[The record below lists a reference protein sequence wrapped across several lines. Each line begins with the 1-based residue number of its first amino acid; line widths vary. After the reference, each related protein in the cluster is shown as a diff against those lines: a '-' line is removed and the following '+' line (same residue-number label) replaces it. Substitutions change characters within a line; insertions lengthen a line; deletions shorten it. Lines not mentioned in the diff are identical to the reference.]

1 MDAIEVLNTIRDN
14 ASQAY
19 QDRVPEAT
27 RTNIEEV
34 GEAITDLNNAVVY
47 NEFINTLANMIYA
60 PMLIKKSWENPLG
73 KFKKGKKTFGD
84 TVEEVYNNFIKA
96 QTFDQTGAGLLTRK
110 LPDTKVVFHRMN
122 RQDSYVLTDSPEA
135 LAKAF
140 KSYEGV
146 AEYLENLFTTIRN
159 SAELD
164 EYILM
169 RELFA
174 EAYNNNAMKVVAVPD
189 PQASE
194 ANAKAFIKAVKT
206 VSGDM
211 VFANSN
217 NNAYL
222 TAQSDDDKPIV
233 TFSRKDE
240 QILIVDNPT
249 DVTCNIDV
257 LASAFNKSIVEF
269 NDTQKEVI
277 DAFPIDGMIGALVD
291 RNFFQVYDDLFT
303 FREFEN
309 GLGLYRNHILHV
321 WQTLGYSILCN
332 AVAFVVASDQN
343 TDGDISD
350 TYTVTYN
357 LDSDVKS
364 TNKRTSVPEGSSYTT
379 TLSGLTA
386 SDAVQVVMGTTDV
399 TSTAYN
405 ATKKQIKIATV
416 SGNIAINAGEEF
428 DITASLGTLTS
439 SNDATKAVY
448 GSKYE
453 ATITGTVATMAI
465 TMGGT
470 DITSTAWTA
479 GTNKIAI
486 AKVTGDIT
494 ITATAG
500 V

>member
-27 RTNIEEV
+27 RANIEEV

-47 NEFINTLANMIYA
+47 NEFISTLANMLYA
-60 PMLIKKSWENPLG
+60 PMLIKKSWTNPLG

-84 TVEEVYNNFIKA
+84 SVEEVYNNFIKA
-96 QTFDQTGAGLLTRK
+96 QTFDQTGSGLLTRK

-146 AEYLENLFTTIRN
+146 AEYLENLFTTILN

-169 RELFA
+169 RQLFE
-174 EAYNNNAMKVVAVPD
+174 EAYNNNAMVVVSVAD

-222 TAQSDDDKPIV
+222 TAQSTDNKPIV
-233 TFSRKDE
+233 TFSKKDE
-240 QILIVDNPT
+240 QVLIVDNPT

-257 LASAFNKSIVEF
+257 LASAFNKSVVEF

-277 DAFPIDGMIGALVD
+277 DAFPVEGMIGALVD

-332 AVAFVVASDQN
+332 AVAFVVGADQN
-343 TDGDISD
+343 SDGDIAD
-350 TYTVTYN
+350 EYTVTYS
-357 LDSDVKS
+357 LKTGVTS
-364 TNKRTSVPEGSSYTT
+364 TNKRTSIVEGMTYKT
-379 TLSGLTA
+379 TLHGLKGTDTVTVTVGGVTDA
-386 SDAVQVVMGTTDV
+386 S
-399 TSTAYN
+399 AYDSD
-405 ATKKQIKIATV
+405 TGVIKIEKV
-416 SGNIAINAGEEF
+416 SGNI
-428 DITASLGTLTS
+428 
-439 SNDATKAVY
+439 
-448 GSKYE
+448 
-453 ATITGTVATMAI
+453 TITVA
-465 TMGGT
+465 
-470 DITSTAWTA
+470 
-479 GTNKIAI
+479 
-486 AKVTGDIT
+486 
-494 ITATAG
+494 
-500 V
+500 

>member
-19 QDRVPEAT
+19 QDRVPTAT
-27 RTNIEEV
+27 RNNIEEV

-47 NEFINTLANMIYA
+47 NEFVDTLANMIYA
-60 PMLIKKSWENPLG
+60 PMLIKKSWFNPLG

-84 TVEEVYNNFIKA
+84 TVEEIYNNFIKA
-96 QTFDQTGAGLLTRK
+96 QTYDQTGAGLLTRK

-140 KSYEGV
+140 KSYEGL

-169 RELFA
+169 RQLFE
-174 EAYNNNAMKVVAVPD
+174 EAYNNNAMVVVSVAD

-211 VFANSN
+211 AFANSN

-222 TAQSDDDKPIV
+222 TAQSDDNKPIV

-240 QILIVDNPT
+240 QVLIVDNPT

-257 LASAFNKSIVEF
+257 LASAFNKTVVEF

-277 DAFPIDGMIGALVD
+277 DAFPVDGMIACLVD

-321 WQTLGYSILCN
+321 WQTIGYSILCN
-332 AVAFVVASDQN
+332 AVAFVVGSDQN
-343 TDGDISD
+343 SDGDIADEYSV
-350 TYTVTYN
+350 TYTLKTGIT
-357 LDSDVKS
+357 S
-364 TNKRTSVPEGSSYTT
+364 TNKRTKIVEGMSYKT
-379 TLSGLTA
+379 TLKGNSLA
-386 SDAVQVVMGTTDV
+386 TD
-399 TSTAYN
+399 
-405 ATKKQIKIATV
+405 
-416 SGNIAINAGEEF
+416 
-428 DITASLGTLTS
+428 
-439 SNDATKAVY
+439 
-448 GSKYE
+448 
-453 ATITGTVATMAI
+453 TVAV
-465 TMGGT
+465 TMGGVT
-470 DITSTAWTA
+470 ITSSAYTAST
-479 GTNKIAI
+479 GVVKID
-486 AKVTGDIT
+486 KVTGDIT
-494 ITATAG
+494 IT
-500 V
+500 VS

>member
-27 RTNIEEV
+27 RNNIEEV

-96 QTFDQTGAGLLTRK
+96 QTFDQTGSGLLTRK

-122 RQDSYVLTDSPEA
+122 RQDTYVLTDSPEA

-174 EAYNNNAMKVVAVPD
+174 EAYNNNAMKVVAVAD

-222 TAQSDDDKPIV
+222 TAQSDDDKPII

-240 QILIVDNPT
+240 QVLIVDNPT

-332 AVAFVVASDQN
+332 AVAFVVASDEN
-343 TDGDISD
+343 SDGDIAD
-350 TYTVTYN
+350 EYTVTYT
-357 LDSDVKS
+357 LKTGITS
-364 TNKRTSVPEGSSYTT
+364 TNKRTAVNEGMSYKT
-379 TLSGLTA
+379 TLKGDTLATDTVTVTMGGTNITATAYTA
-386 SDAVQVVMGTTDV
+386 STGVVKIDKV
-399 TSTAYN
+399 T
-405 ATKKQIKIATV
+405 
-416 SGNIAINAGEEF
+416 GNIAI
-428 DITASLGTLTS
+428 
-439 SNDATKAVY
+439 
-448 GSKYE
+448 
-453 ATITGTVATMAI
+453 TVA
-465 TMGGT
+465 
-470 DITSTAWTA
+470 
-479 GTNKIAI
+479 
-486 AKVTGDIT
+486 
-494 ITATAG
+494 
-500 V
+500 

>member
-19 QDRVPEAT
+19 QDRVPVAT
-27 RTNIEEV
+27 RNNIEEV

-47 NEFINTLANMIYA
+47 NEFVDTLANMIYA
-60 PMLIKKSWENPLG
+60 PMLIKKSWYNPLG

-84 TVEEVYNNFIKA
+84 TVEEIYNNFIKA
-96 QTFDQTGAGLLTRK
+96 QTFDQTGSGLLTRK

-122 RQDSYVLTDSPEA
+122 RQDSYVLTDSPES

-140 KSYEGV
+140 KSYEGL

-169 RELFA
+169 RQLFE
-174 EAYNNNAMKVVAVPD
+174 EAYNNNAMVVVSVAD

-211 VFANSN
+211 TFANSN

-222 TAQSDDDKPIV
+222 TAQSDDNKPIV

-257 LASAFNKSIVEF
+257 LASAFNKSVVEF

-277 DAFPIDGMIGALVD
+277 DAFPVDGMIACLVD

-321 WQTLGYSILCN
+321 WQTIGYSILCN
-332 AVAFVVASDQN
+332 AVAFVVGSDQN
-343 TDGDISD
+343 SDGDIAD
-350 TYTVTYN
+350 EYTVTYT
-357 LDSDVKS
+357 LKTGITS
-364 TNKRTSVPEGSSYTT
+364 TNKRTKIVEGMSYKT
-379 TLSGLTA
+379 TLKGNSLA
-386 SDAVQVVMGTTDV
+386 TD
-399 TSTAYN
+399 
-405 ATKKQIKIATV
+405 
-416 SGNIAINAGEEF
+416 
-428 DITASLGTLTS
+428 
-439 SNDATKAVY
+439 
-448 GSKYE
+448 
-453 ATITGTVATMAI
+453 TVAV
-465 TMGGT
+465 TMGGNT
-470 DITSTAWTA
+470 ITTTAYTAST
-479 GTNKIAI
+479 GVVKID
-486 AKVTGDIT
+486 KVTGNIT
-494 ITATAG
+494 IT
-500 V
+500 VS

>member
-14 ASQAY
+14 ASQQY

-27 RTNIEEV
+27 RNNLEEV

-47 NEFINTLANMIYA
+47 NEFVSTLANMIYA
-60 PMLIKKSWENPLG
+60 PMLIKKSWQNPLG

-122 RQDSYVLTDSPEA
+122 RQDSYVLTDSPES

-140 KSYEGV
+140 KSYEGL
-146 AEYLENLFTTIRN
+146 AEYLENLFTTMRN

-169 RELFA
+169 RQLFE
-174 EAYNNNAMKVVAVPD
+174 EAYNNNAMVVVSVPD

-194 ANAKAFIKAVKT
+194 ANAKAFIKTVKT
-206 VSGDM
+206 ISGDM

-222 TAQSDDDKPIV
+222 TAQSSDNKPIV
-233 TFSRKDE
+233 TFSKKDE

-257 LASAFNKSIVEF
+257 LASAFNKTVVEF
-269 NDTQKEVI
+269 NDTQKEII
-277 DAFPIDGMIGALVD
+277 DSFPVEGMIGALVD

-332 AVAFVVASDQN
+332 AVAFVVGADQN
-343 TDGDISD
+343 SDGDIAD
-350 TYTVTYN
+350 EYTVTYT
-357 LDSDVKS
+357 LKTGVTS
-364 TNKRTSVPEGSSYTT
+364 TNKRTKIVEGMSYKT
-379 TLSGLTA
+379 TLKG
-386 SDAVQVVMGTTDV
+386 VKGTD
-399 TSTAYN
+399 
-405 ATKKQIKIATV
+405 
-416 SGNIAINAGEEF
+416 
-428 DITASLGTLTS
+428 
-439 SNDATKAVY
+439 
-448 GSKYE
+448 
-453 ATITGTVATMAI
+453 TVAV
-465 TMGGT
+465 TMGGS
-470 DITSTAWTA
+470 DITSTAYA
-479 GTNKIAI
+479 DGIVKID
-486 AKVTGDIT
+486 KVTGDIT
-494 ITATAG
+494 IA
-500 V
+500 VS

>member
-47 NEFINTLANMIYA
+47 NEFISTLANMIFA

-96 QTFDQTGAGLLTRK
+96 QTYDQTGAGLLTRH

-146 AEYLENLFTTIRN
+146 AEYLQNLLQTIRN

-164 EYILM
+164 EYVLM
-169 RELFA
+169 RQLLA
-174 EAYNNNAMKVVAVPD
+174 EAYENNAMVAVAVAD
-189 PQASE
+189 PSLSE
-194 ANAKAFIKAVKT
+194 QNAKDFIKTVKT

-211 VFANSN
+211 AFANSN

-222 TAQSDDDKPIV
+222 TAQSDDNKPIV

-240 QILIVDNPT
+240 QVLIVDNPT

-257 LASAFNKSIVEF
+257 LASAFNKSVVEF

-277 DAFPIDGMIGALVD
+277 DAFPIEGMIAALVD
-291 RNFFQVYDDLFT
+291 KNFFQVYDDLFT

-309 GLGLYRNHILHV
+309 GLGLYRNHMLHV

-332 AVAFVVASDQN
+332 AVAFIVAKDENSDH
-343 TDGDISD
+343 DIGDE
-350 TYTVTYN
+350 YTVTYT
-357 LDSDVKS
+357 LKTGISS
-364 TNKRTSVPEGSSYTT
+364 TNKRAKVFEGQSYKT
-379 TLSGLTA
+379 TLKGESLA
-386 SDAVQVVMGTTDV
+386 TDTV
-399 TSTAYN
+399 T
-405 ATKKQIKIATV
+405 V
-416 SGNIAINAGEEF
+416 
-428 DITASLGTLTS
+428 
-439 SNDATKAVY
+439 
-448 GSKYE
+448 
-453 ATITGTVATMAI
+453 

-470 DITSTAWTA
+470 
-479 GTNKIAI
+479 N
-486 AKVTGDIT
+486 
-494 ITATAG
+494 ITATAYTAATG
-500 V
+500 VVKIGEVTGNIVITVA

>member
-14 ASQAY
+14 ASQQY

-27 RTNIEEV
+27 RNNLEEV

-47 NEFINTLANMIYA
+47 NEFVSTLANMIYA
-60 PMLIKKSWENPLG
+60 PMLIKKSWQNPLG

-122 RQDSYVLTDSPEA
+122 RQDSYVLTDSPES

-140 KSYEGV
+140 KSYEGL
-146 AEYLENLFTTIRN
+146 AEYLENLFTTMRN

-169 RELFA
+169 RQLFE
-174 EAYNNNAMKVVAVPD
+174 EAYNNNAMVVVSVPD

-194 ANAKAFIKAVKT
+194 ANAKAFIKTVKT
-206 VSGDM
+206 ISGDM

-222 TAQSDDDKPIV
+222 TAQSDDNKPIV
-233 TFSRKDE
+233 TFSKKDE

-257 LASAFNKSIVEF
+257 LASAFNKTVVEF
-269 NDTQKEVI
+269 NDTQKEII
-277 DAFPIDGMIGALVD
+277 DSFPVEGMIGALVD

-332 AVAFVVASDQN
+332 AVAFVVGADQN
-343 TDGDISD
+343 SDGDIAD
-350 TYTVTYN
+350 EYTVTYT
-357 LDSDVKS
+357 LKTGVTS
-364 TNKRTSVPEGSSYTT
+364 TNKRTKIVEGMSYKT
-379 TLSGLTA
+379 TLKG
-386 SDAVQVVMGTTDV
+386 VKGTD
-399 TSTAYN
+399 
-405 ATKKQIKIATV
+405 
-416 SGNIAINAGEEF
+416 
-428 DITASLGTLTS
+428 
-439 SNDATKAVY
+439 
-448 GSKYE
+448 
-453 ATITGTVATMAI
+453 TVAV
-465 TMGGT
+465 TMGGS
-470 DITSTAWTA
+470 DITSTAYA
-479 GTNKIAI
+479 DGIVKID
-486 AKVTGDIT
+486 KVTGDIT
-494 ITATAG
+494 IA
-500 V
+500 VS

>member
-27 RTNIEEV
+27 RSNIEEV

-96 QTFDQTGAGLLTRK
+96 QTFDQTGSGLLTRK

-122 RQDSYVLTDSPEA
+122 RQDSYVLTDSPES

-140 KSYEGV
+140 KSYEGL
-146 AEYLENLFTTIRN
+146 AEYLENLFTTMRN

-169 RELFA
+169 RQLFE
-174 EAYNNNAMKVVAVPD
+174 EAYNNNAMVVVSVAD

-194 ANAKAFIKAVKT
+194 ANAKAFIKAIKT

-222 TAQSDDDKPIV
+222 TAQGDDNKAIV
-233 TFSRKDE
+233 TFSKKDE
-240 QILIVDNPT
+240 QVLIVDNPT

-257 LASAFNKSIVEF
+257 LASAFNKSVVEF

-277 DAFPIDGMIGALVD
+277 DAFPVDGMIAALVD

-332 AVAFVVASDQN
+332 AVAFVVGSDQN
-343 TDGDISD
+343 SDGDIADEYSV
-350 TYTVTYN
+350 TYTLKTGIT
-357 LDSDVKS
+357 S
-364 TNKRTSVPEGSSYTT
+364 TNKRTKIVEGMSYKT
-379 TLSGLTA
+379 TLKGDSLA
-386 SDAVQVVMGTTDV
+386 TDTV
-399 TSTAYN
+399 T
-405 ATKKQIKIATV
+405 V
-416 SGNIAINAGEEF
+416 
-428 DITASLGTLTS
+428 
-439 SNDATKAVY
+439 
-448 GSKYE
+448 
-453 ATITGTVATMAI
+453 
-465 TMGGT
+465 TMGG
-470 DITSTAWTA
+470 S
-479 GTNKIAI
+479 N
-486 AKVTGDIT
+486 
-494 ITATAG
+494 ITATAYTAATG
-500 V
+500 IVKIDKVTGNIVITVA

>member
-27 RTNIEEV
+27 RNNIEEV

-47 NEFINTLANMIYA
+47 NEFINTLANMIFA
-60 PMLIKKSWENPLG
+60 PMLIKKSWQNPLG

-96 QTFDQTGAGLLTRK
+96 QTYDQTGAGLLTRN

-140 KSYEGV
+140 KSYEGL

-169 RELFA
+169 RNLFE
-174 EAYNNNAMKVVAVPD
+174 EAYNNNAIKVVAVAD

-194 ANAKAFIKAVKT
+194 ANAKAFIKTVKT

-222 TAQSDDDKPIV
+222 TAQSTDNKPIV

-249 DVTCNIDV
+249 NVTCNIDV
-257 LASAFNKSIVEF
+257 LASAFNKSVVEF

-277 DAFPIDGMIGALVD
+277 DAFPVEGMIGALVD

-309 GLGLYRNHILHV
+309 SLGLYRNHILHD

-343 TDGDISD
+343 SDSDIAD
-350 TYTVTYN
+350 EYTVTYT
-357 LDSDVKS
+357 LKTGVTS
-364 TNKRTSVPEGSSYTT
+364 TNKRTAVNEGMSYKT
-379 TLSGLTA
+379 TLKG
-386 SDAVQVVMGTTDV
+386 VKGTDTV
-399 TSTAYN
+399 T
-405 ATKKQIKIATV
+405 V
-416 SGNIAINAGEEF
+416 
-428 DITASLGTLTS
+428 
-439 SNDATKAVY
+439 
-448 GSKYE
+448 
-453 ATITGTVATMAI
+453 
-465 TMGGT
+465 TMGGV
-470 DITSTAWTA
+470 
-479 GTNKIAI
+479 N
-486 AKVTGDIT
+486 V
-494 ITATAG
+494 TATAYEDG
-500 V
+500 VVKIDTVTGNLAITVA

>member
-1 MDAIEVLNTIRDN
+1 MDAIEILNTIRDN

-27 RTNIEEV
+27 RGNLEEV

-47 NEFINTLANMIYA
+47 NEFVNTLANMIYA
-60 PMLIKKSWENPLG
+60 PMLIKKSWYNPLG

-96 QTFDQTGAGLLTRK
+96 QTYDQTGAGLLTRK

-140 KSYEGV
+140 KSYEGL

-169 RELFA
+169 RQLFE
-174 EAYNNNAMKVVAVPD
+174 EAYNNNAMVVVSVAD

-211 VFANSN
+211 AFANSN

-222 TAQSDDDKPIV
+222 TAQSTDTKPIV

-257 LASAFNKSIVEF
+257 LASAFNKSVVEF

-277 DAFPIDGMIGALVD
+277 DAFPVDGMIAALVD
-291 RNFFQVYDDLFT
+291 KNFFQVYDDLFT

-321 WQTLGYSILCN
+321 WQTIGYSILCN
-332 AVAFVVASDQN
+332 AVAFVVGSDQN
-343 TDGDISD
+343 SDGDIAD
-350 TYTVTYN
+350 EYTVTYT
-357 LDSDVKS
+357 LKSGITS
-364 TNKRTSVPEGSSYTT
+364 TNKRTKIVEGMSYKTTLKGSS
-379 TLSGLTA
+379 
-386 SDAVQVVMGTTDV
+386 
-399 TSTAYN
+399 
-405 ATKKQIKIATV
+405 IAT
-416 SGNIAINAGEEF
+416 
-428 DITASLGTLTS
+428 D
-439 SNDATKAVY
+439 
-448 GSKYE
+448 
-453 ATITGTVATMAI
+453 TVAV
-465 TMGGT
+465 TMGGVN
-470 DITSTAWTA
+470 ITATAYTA
-479 GTNKIAI
+479 SSHVVKID
-486 AKVTGDIT
+486 KVTGDIT
-494 ITATAG
+494 IT
-500 V
+500 VS

>member
-27 RTNIEEV
+27 RNNIEEV

-47 NEFINTLANMIYA
+47 NEFINTLANMIFA
-60 PMLIKKSWENPLG
+60 PMLIKKSWQNPLG

-96 QTFDQTGAGLLTRK
+96 QTYDQTGAGLLTRN

-140 KSYEGV
+140 KSYEGL

-169 RELFA
+169 RNLFE
-174 EAYNNNAMKVVAVPD
+174 EAYNNNAIKVVAVAD

-194 ANAKAFIKAVKT
+194 ANAKAFIKTVKT

-222 TAQSDDDKPIV
+222 TAQSTDNKPIV

-257 LASAFNKSIVEF
+257 LASAFNKSVVEF

-277 DAFPIDGMIGALVD
+277 DAFPVEGMIGALVD

-343 TDGDISD
+343 SDSDIAD
-350 TYTVTYN
+350 EFTVTYT
-357 LDSDVKS
+357 LKTGVTS
-364 TNKRTSVPEGSSYTT
+364 TNKRTAVNEGMSYKT
-379 TLSGLTA
+379 TLKG
-386 SDAVQVVMGTTDV
+386 VKGTDTV
-399 TSTAYN
+399 T
-405 ATKKQIKIATV
+405 V
-416 SGNIAINAGEEF
+416 
-428 DITASLGTLTS
+428 
-439 SNDATKAVY
+439 
-448 GSKYE
+448 
-453 ATITGTVATMAI
+453 
-465 TMGGT
+465 TMGGV
-470 DITSTAWTA
+470 
-479 GTNKIAI
+479 N
-486 AKVTGDIT
+486 V
-494 ITATAG
+494 TATAYDDG
-500 V
+500 VVKIDTVTGNLAITVA

>member
-60 PMLIKKSWENPLG
+60 PMLIKKSWQNPLG

-96 QTFDQTGAGLLTRK
+96 QTFDQTGSGLLTRK

-169 RELFA
+169 RQLFE
-174 EAYNNNAMKVVAVPD
+174 EAYNNNAMVVVSVAD

-211 VFANSN
+211 AFANSN

-222 TAQSDDDKPIV
+222 TAQSDDNKPIV

-240 QILIVDNPT
+240 QVLIVDNPT

-257 LASAFNKSIVEF
+257 LASAFNKSVVEF

-277 DAFPIDGMIGALVD
+277 DAFPVEGMIGALVD

-332 AVAFVVASDQN
+332 AVCFVVGADQN
-343 TDGDISD
+343 SDGDIADEYSV
-350 TYTVTYN
+350 TYTLKTGIT
-357 LDSDVKS
+357 S
-364 TNKRTSVPEGSSYTT
+364 TNKRTKIVEGMSYKT
-379 TLSGLTA
+379 TLKGETLA
-386 SDAVQVVMGTTDV
+386 TD
-399 TSTAYN
+399 
-405 ATKKQIKIATV
+405 
-416 SGNIAINAGEEF
+416 
-428 DITASLGTLTS
+428 
-439 SNDATKAVY
+439 
-448 GSKYE
+448 
-453 ATITGTVATMAI
+453 TVAV
-465 TMGGT
+465 TMGGVT
-470 DITSTAWTA
+470 ITSSAYTAET
-479 GTNKIAI
+479 GVVKID
-486 AKVTGDIT
+486 KVTGDIT
-494 ITATAG
+494 IT
-500 V
+500 VS

>member
-27 RTNIEEV
+27 RNNLEEV

-47 NEFINTLANMIYA
+47 NEFVSTLANMIYA
-60 PMLIKKSWENPLG
+60 PMLIKKSWYNPLG

-96 QTFDQTGAGLLTRK
+96 QVYDQTGAGLLTRK

-140 KSYEGV
+140 KSYEGL

-174 EAYNNNAMKVVAVPD
+174 EAYNNNAMKVVAVAD

-194 ANAKAFIKAVKT
+194 ANAKAFIKTVKT

-211 VFANSN
+211 AFANSN

-222 TAQSDDDKPIV
+222 TAQSTDNKPII

-257 LASAFNKSIVEF
+257 LASAFNKSVVEF

-277 DAFPIDGMIGALVD
+277 DAFPVDGMIACLVD

-321 WQTLGYSILCN
+321 WQTIGYSILCN
-332 AVAFVVASDQN
+332 AVAFVVGADENS
-343 TDGDISD
+343 DGDIAD
-350 TYTVTYN
+350 EYTVTYT
-357 LDSDVKS
+357 LKTGITS
-364 TNKRTSVPEGSSYTT
+364 TNKRTAIVEGMSYKT
-379 TLSGLTA
+379 TLKGESLATDTVTVTMGGSNITATAYTA
-386 SDAVQVVMGTTDV
+386 STGVVKIDKV
-399 TSTAYN
+399 T
-405 ATKKQIKIATV
+405 
-416 SGNIAINAGEEF
+416 GNIAI
-428 DITASLGTLTS
+428 
-439 SNDATKAVY
+439 
-448 GSKYE
+448 
-453 ATITGTVATMAI
+453 TVA
-465 TMGGT
+465 
-470 DITSTAWTA
+470 
-479 GTNKIAI
+479 
-486 AKVTGDIT
+486 
-494 ITATAG
+494 
-500 V
+500 

>member
-1 MDAIEVLNTIRDN
+1 MDVIEVLNTIRDN

-27 RTNIEEV
+27 RNNIEEV

-47 NEFINTLANMIYA
+47 NEFVNTLANMIYA
-60 PMLIKKSWENPLG
+60 PMLIKKSWMNPLG

-96 QTFDQTGAGLLTRK
+96 QTYDQTGSGLLTRK

-122 RQDSYVLTDSPEA
+122 RQDSYVLTDSPEG

-140 KSYEGV
+140 KSYEGL

-174 EAYNNNAMKVVAVPD
+174 EAYNNNALKIIAVAD

-194 ANAKAFIKAVKT
+194 QNAKDLIKIIKT

-211 VFANSN
+211 EFANSN

-222 TAQSDDDKPIV
+222 TAQSTDNKPIV
-233 TFSRKDE
+233 TFSKKDE
-240 QILIVDNPT
+240 QILIIDNAT
-249 DVTCNIDV
+249 DVQCDVSV
-257 LASAFNKSIVEF
+257 LAYAFGRDLLSF
-269 NDTQKEVI
+269 NTEVKQVI
-277 DAFPIDGMIGALVD
+277 DAFPIEGMVAALVD
-291 RNFFQVYDDLFT
+291 KNFFQVYDDLFT

-321 WQTLGYSILCN
+321 WQTIGYSILCN

-343 TDGDISD
+343 SDGDIAD
-350 TYTVTYN
+350 KYTVT
-357 LDSDVKS
+357 LTLKTGVTS
-364 TNKRTSVPEGSSYTT
+364 TNKRTEIEEGATYKT
-379 TLSGLTA
+379 TLKGVKGTDTVTVTVGGVTDA
-386 SDAVQVVMGTTDV
+386 SAYDSDTGVV
-399 TSTAYN
+399 
-405 ATKKQIKIATV
+405 KIEKVA
-416 SGNIAINAGEEF
+416 GNIAI
-428 DITASLGTLTS
+428 
-439 SNDATKAVY
+439 
-448 GSKYE
+448 
-453 ATITGTVATMAI
+453 TV
-465 TMGGT
+465 
-470 DITSTAWTA
+470 S
-479 GTNKIAI
+479 
-486 AKVTGDIT
+486 
-494 ITATAG
+494 
-500 V
+500 

>member
-27 RTNIEEV
+27 RTNLEEV

-47 NEFINTLANMIYA
+47 NEFISTLANMIYA
-60 PMLIKKSWENPLG
+60 PMLIKKSWYNPLG

-96 QTFDQTGAGLLTRK
+96 QTFDQTGSGLLTRH

-122 RQDSYVLTDSPEA
+122 RQDSYVLTDSPES

-140 KSYEGV
+140 KSYEGL

-169 RELFA
+169 RELF
-174 EAYNNNAMKVVAVPD
+174 EQAYDNNAMVVVSVAD

-211 VFANSN
+211 TFANSN

-222 TAQSDDDKPIV
+222 TAQSDDNKPIV

-257 LASAFNKSIVEF
+257 LASAFNKSVVEF

-277 DAFPIDGMIGALVD
+277 DAFPVDGMIAVLCD
-291 RNFFQVYDDLFT
+291 KNFFQVYDDLFT

-321 WQTLGYSILCN
+321 WQTIGFSILCN
-332 AVAFVVASDQN
+332 CVCFVVGADQN
-343 TDGDISD
+343 SDGDIADEFS
-350 TYTVTYN
+350 VTYN
-357 LDSDVKS
+357 LKTGVTS
-364 TNKRTSVPEGSSYTT
+364 TNKRTAIVEGMSYKT
-379 TLSGLTA
+379 TLKG
-386 SDAVQVVMGTTDV
+386 QKNTD
-399 TSTAYN
+399 
-405 ATKKQIKIATV
+405 
-416 SGNIAINAGEEF
+416 
-428 DITASLGTLTS
+428 
-439 SNDATKAVY
+439 
-448 GSKYE
+448 
-453 ATITGTVATMAI
+453 TVAVS
-465 TMGGT
+465 MGGV
-470 DITSTAWTA
+470 
-479 GTNKIAI
+479 N
-486 AKVTGDIT
+486 
-494 ITATAG
+494 ITATAYTASTG
-500 V
+500 VVKIDSVTGNIVISVS

>member
-14 ASQAY
+14 ASQQY

-27 RTNIEEV
+27 RNNLEEV

-47 NEFINTLANMIYA
+47 NEFVSTLANMIYA
-60 PMLIKKSWENPLG
+60 PMLIKKSWQNPLG

-96 QTFDQTGAGLLTRK
+96 QTFDQTGSGLLTRK

-122 RQDSYVLTDSPEA
+122 RQDSYVLTDSPES

-140 KSYEGV
+140 KSYEGL
-146 AEYLENLFTTIRN
+146 AEYLENLFTTMRN

-169 RELFA
+169 RQLFE
-174 EAYNNNAMKVVAVPD
+174 EAYNNNAMVVVAVPD

-194 ANAKAFIKAVKT
+194 ANAKEFVKIVKT
-206 VSGDM
+206 ISGDM

-222 TAQSDDDKPIV
+222 TAQSDDNKPIV
-233 TFSRKDE
+233 TFSKKDE

-249 DVTCNIDV
+249 DVTCNIDI
-257 LASAFNKSIVEF
+257 LAYAFNKSVVEF
-269 NDTQKEVI
+269 NETQKEII
-277 DAFPIDGMIGALVD
+277 DSFPVEGMIGALVD

-332 AVAFVVASDQN
+332 AVAFVVGADQN
-343 TDGDISD
+343 SDGDIADEYSVS
-350 TYTVTYN
+350 YTLKTGVT
-357 LDSDVKS
+357 S
-364 TNKRTSVPEGSSYTT
+364 TNKRTKVVEGMSYKT
-379 TLSGLTA
+379 TLKG
-386 SDAVQVVMGTTDV
+386 VKGTDTV
-399 TSTAYN
+399 T
-405 ATKKQIKIATV
+405 V
-416 SGNIAINAGEEF
+416 
-428 DITASLGTLTS
+428 
-439 SNDATKAVY
+439 
-448 GSKYE
+448 
-453 ATITGTVATMAI
+453 
-465 TMGGT
+465 TMGG
-470 DITSTAWTA
+470 DNITATAYDD
-479 GTNKIAI
+479 GIVKID
-486 AKVTGDIT
+486 KVTGDIT
-494 ITATAG
+494 ITVA
-500 V
+500 

>member
-1 MDAIEVLNTIRDN
+1 MDAIELLNTIRDN

-27 RTNIEEV
+27 QANLEEV
-34 GEAITDLNNAVVY
+34 GQAITDLNNAVVY
-47 NEFINTLANMIYA
+47 NEFINTLANMIFA
-60 PMLIKKSWENPLG
+60 PMLIKKSWSNPLG

-96 QTFDQTGAGLLTRK
+96 QTFDQTGAGLLTRN

-169 RELFA
+169 KQLIED
-174 EAYNNNAMKVVAVPD
+174 AYNNNALKVVAVAD
-189 PQASE
+189 PSLSE
-194 ANAKAFIKAVKT
+194 ANAKAFIKTIKT

-211 VFANSN
+211 IFPNSN
-217 NNAYL
+217 WNAYL
-222 TAQSDDDKPIV
+222 TAQSDDNKAIV
-233 TFSRKDE
+233 TFSSRDD
-240 QILIVDNPT
+240 QILLIDNAT
-249 DVTCNIDV
+249 DVACDVDV
-257 LASAFNKSIVEF
+257 LAYAFGRDLLRF
-269 NDTQKEVI
+269 NTEVKQII
-277 DAFPIDGMIGALVD
+277 DAFPVEGMVALLVD

-343 TDGDISD
+343 SDSDIAD
-350 TYTVTYN
+350 EYTVTYT
-357 LDSDVKS
+357 LKTGVSS
-364 TNKRTSVPEGSSYTT
+364 TNKRTSVLEGSAYKT
-379 TLSGLTA
+379 TLKGVKGTDTVTVAMGGSTLA
-386 SDAVQVVMGTTDV
+386 DAYDSDTGVV
-399 TSTAYN
+399 
-405 ATKKQIKIATV
+405 KIATV
-416 SGNIAINAGEEF
+416 TGN
-428 DITASLGTLTS
+428 
-439 SNDATKAVY
+439 
-448 GSKYE
+448 
-453 ATITGTVATMAI
+453 
-465 TMGGT
+465 
-470 DITSTAWTA
+470 
-479 GTNKIAI
+479 
-486 AKVTGDIT
+486 IT
-494 ITATAG
+494 ITVA
-500 V
+500 

>member
-1 MDAIEVLNTIRDN
+1 MDVIEVLNTIRDN

-27 RTNIEEV
+27 RSNIEEV

-60 PMLIKKSWENPLG
+60 PMLIKKSWTNPLG

-96 QTFDQTGAGLLTRK
+96 QTFDQTGSGLLTRH

-169 RELFA
+169 RNLFE
-174 EAYNNNAMKVVAVPD
+174 EAYNNNAMVVVAVAD

-194 ANAKAFIKAVKT
+194 QNAKDFIKTIKT

-211 VFANSN
+211 TFANSN

-222 TAQSDDDKPIV
+222 TAQSDDNKPIV

-240 QILIVDNPT
+240 QVLIIDNPT
-249 DVTCNIDV
+249 DVAVATDV
-257 LASAFNKSIVEF
+257 LAYAFGRDLLSF
-269 NDTQKEVI
+269 NTEVKEVI
-277 DAFPIDGMIGALVD
+277 DAFPVEGMIAALVD
-291 RNFFQVYDDLFT
+291 KNFFQVYDDLFT

-343 TDGDISD
+343 SDGDIAD
-350 TYTVTYN
+350 EYTVSYT
-357 LDSDVKS
+357 LKTGVTS
-364 TNKRTSVPEGSSYTT
+364 TNKRTSVLEGSTYKT
-379 TLSGLTA
+379 TLKGVEAGDTVTVTVGGVTDA
-386 SDAVQVVMGTTDV
+386 GAYDSDTGVV
-399 TSTAYN
+399 
-405 ATKKQIKIATV
+405 KIAKV
-416 SGNIAINAGEEF
+416 AGNIAI
-428 DITASLGTLTS
+428 
-439 SNDATKAVY
+439 
-448 GSKYE
+448 
-453 ATITGTVATMAI
+453 TVA
-465 TMGGT
+465 
-470 DITSTAWTA
+470 
-479 GTNKIAI
+479 
-486 AKVTGDIT
+486 
-494 ITATAG
+494 
-500 V
+500 

>member
-1 MDAIEVLNTIRDN
+1 MDAIELLNTIRDN

-27 RTNIEEV
+27 RNNIEEV

-47 NEFINTLANMIYA
+47 NEFVNTLANMIYA
-60 PMLIKKSWENPLG
+60 PMLIKKSWQNPLG

-96 QTFDQTGAGLLTRK
+96 KTFDQTGAELLKRE

-146 AEYLENLFTTIRN
+146 SEYLENLFTTIRN

-169 RELFA
+169 RQLFA
-174 EAYNNNAMKVVAVPD
+174 EAYENGAMVAVAVPD

-194 ANAKAFIKAVKT
+194 ANAKAFIKTVKT

-222 TAQSDDDKPIV
+222 EAQSTDLKPIV
-233 TFSRKDE
+233 TFSKKDE
-240 QILIVDNPT
+240 QVLIVDNPT

-257 LASAFNKSIVEF
+257 LASAFNKSVVEF

-277 DAFPIDGMIGALVD
+277 DAFPVEGMIGALVD

-309 GLGLYRNHILHV
+309 GLGLYRNHILHI

-332 AVAFVVASDQN
+332 AVAFIVSSDADS
-343 TDGDISD
+343 DGKVEEF
-350 TYTVTYN
+350 TVTYN
-357 LDSDVKS
+357 LKDGVTAS
-364 TNKRTSVPEGSSYTT
+364 NKRKTALEGSKFTT
-379 TLSGLTA
+379 KLDGVEAGDT
-386 SDAVQVVMGTTDV
+386 V
-399 TSTAYN
+399 T
-405 ATKKQIKIATV
+405 V
-416 SGNIAINAGEEF
+416 
-428 DITASLGTLTS
+428 
-439 SNDATKAVY
+439 
-448 GSKYE
+448 
-453 ATITGTVATMAI
+453 
-465 TMGGT
+465 TMGG
-470 DITSTAWTA
+470 SAVA
-479 GTNKIAI
+479 GAY
-486 AKVTGDIT
+486 ADGKVTIASVTGAIVIT
-494 ITATAG
+494 VA
-500 V
+500 

>member
-1 MDAIEVLNTIRDN
+1 MDAIELLNTIRDN

-27 RTNIEEV
+27 RNNIEEV

-47 NEFINTLANMIYA
+47 NEFVNTLANMIYA
-60 PMLIKKSWENPLG
+60 PMLIKKSWQNPLG

-96 QTFDQTGAGLLTRK
+96 KTFDQTGAELLKRE

-146 AEYLENLFTTIRN
+146 SEYLENLFTTIRN

-174 EAYNNNAMKVVAVPD
+174 EAYENGAMVAVAVPD

-211 VFANSN
+211 VFANSH

-222 TAQSDDDKPIV
+222 EAQSTDLKPIV
-233 TFSRKDE
+233 TFSKKDE

-257 LASAFNKSIVEF
+257 LASAFNKSVVEF

-277 DAFPIDGMIGALVD
+277 DAFPVEGMIGALVD

-309 GLGLYRNHILHV
+309 GLGLYRNHILHI

-332 AVAFVVASDQN
+332 AVAFIVSSDADS
-343 TDGDISD
+343 DGEVEEF
-350 TYTVTYN
+350 TVTYN
-357 LDSDVKS
+357 LKDGVTAS
-364 TNKRTSVPEGSSYTT
+364 NKRKTALEGSKFTT
-379 TLSGLTA
+379 KLDGVEAGDT
-386 SDAVQVVMGTTDV
+386 V
-399 TSTAYN
+399 T
-405 ATKKQIKIATV
+405 V
-416 SGNIAINAGEEF
+416 
-428 DITASLGTLTS
+428 
-439 SNDATKAVY
+439 
-448 GSKYE
+448 
-453 ATITGTVATMAI
+453 
-465 TMGGT
+465 TMGG
-470 DITSTAWTA
+470 SAVA
-479 GTNKIAI
+479 GAY
-486 AKVTGDIT
+486 ADGKVTIASVTGAIVIT
-494 ITATAG
+494 VASG
-500 V
+500 E